1 MKEVLLVSIG
11 FSPNIGGV
19 ETHFDDLVDVLDKNG
34 WKVWVLT
41 YKPITTNVGAPFY
54 EKRGRRITIFRIP
67 WFGKLFYKLVRIPA
81 LEFLYLI
88 PGLFIALP
96 LFLIFKGSK
105 LQLID
110 SHGLAAGFVSVF
122 WGKIFGKKV
131 ITTTH
136 SIYDFPEKGLYRK
149 FATWIFGSSD
159 RVLTLSKQSRE
170 ETISLGVPEEKIRV
184 FTYWIDINKFK
195 RAINARG
202 KLWPKKKFVALFIGR
217 LVPEKGVGELLNA
230 ARRWDKNITLAI
242 AGTGPLEGKVKSAAR
257 KNLVYLGTVSQ
268 GRLPLYYSA
277 SDLLVVPSTHEE
289 GFGRVILE
297 SLACGTPVLASR
309 RGAIPEAMDES
320 VGKFIEISPNK
331 IKEAVEYFYNNKDI
345 LSKLSKN
352 CRSYAEKRYSERN
365 SSLIIK
371 VFSAIVSDDSNYKL

>member
-1 MKEVLLVSIG
+1 MKELLLVSIG
-11 FSPNIGGV
+11 FSPNIGGI
-19 ETHFDDLVDVLDKNG
+19 ETHFDNLVGVLDKKD

-54 EKRGRRITIFRIP
+54 EKRGKRITIFRIP

-96 LFLIFKGSK
+96 LFLVFKGSK
-105 LQLID
+105 LRVID

-136 SIYDFPEKGLYRK
+136 SIYNFPKKGLYRK

-159 RVLTLSKQSRE
+159 RVLTLSKQSRKE
-170 ETISLGVPEEKIRV
+170 ISGLGVPEKKTEV

-195 RAINARG
+195 RISNARK
-202 KLWPKKKFVALFIGR
+202 KLWPNKNFVVLFIGR
-217 LVPEKGVGELLNA
+217 LVPEKGVNELLQA
-230 ARRWDKNITLAI
+230 AGKWDKNITLAI
-242 AGTGPLEGKVKSAAR
+242 AGTGPLEENVQTQSR
-257 KNLVYLGTVSQ
+257 DNLIYLGSIGQ
-268 GRLPLYYSA
+268 DRLPLYYSA
-277 SDLLVVPSTHEE
+277 SDLLVIPSTHEE

-320 VGKFIEISPNK
+320 VGKFIEISPKK
-331 IKEAVEYFYNNKDI
+331 IKEEVEYFYNNKDI
-345 LSKLSKN
+345 LLKLSKN
-352 CRSYAEKRYSERN
+352 CRSYAEKKYSERN

-371 VFSAIVSDDSNYKL
+371 AFSALV